1 MDLSV
6 TSTIAA
12 YLPQQ
17 AATQSAGMR
26 ANGSTGGPPASAATA
41 GDGRRGQG
49 TADSALLTLPD
60 DRGVRER
67 AVRPAA
73 DAVNELARNPGFQF
87 EYEDRRQVMKVH
99 NARGVLIYQV
109 PSKGQLALIQAEEAA
124 AQRSEQLSLT
134 A

>member
-17 AATQSAGMR
+17 ASAQ
-26 ANGSTGGPPASAATA
+26 STGTRAKGSEGGAVLAAAA
-41 GDGRRGQG
+41 GDGRRRESPANGVVL
-49 TADSALLTLPD
+49 AMPE
-60 DRGVRER
+60 DRGTRER
-67 AVRPAA
+67 AGRQAE
-73 DAVNELARNPGFQF
+73 AVSELARNPGFQF

-99 NARGVLIYQV
+99 NGRGVLIYQV
-109 PSKGQLALIQAEEAA
+109 PSKGQLALIQAEEVAT
-124 AQRSEQLSLT
+124 QRSEQLSLT